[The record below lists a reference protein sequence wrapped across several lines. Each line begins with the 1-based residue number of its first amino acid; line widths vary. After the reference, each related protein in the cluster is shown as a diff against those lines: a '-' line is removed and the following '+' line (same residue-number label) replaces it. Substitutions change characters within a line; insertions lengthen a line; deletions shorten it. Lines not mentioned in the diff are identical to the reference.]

1 MVNLV
6 ENQGFVIVSSEV
18 SHNAI
23 NCSRT
28 DNDVKKEMIRANQI
42 NDSYNLTERDSIF
55 MSKQTMSKGSLVGN
69 PMLQSQEN
77 ISSSP
82 SPTTAFYAVLHYK

>member
-28 DNDVKKEMIRANQI
+28 NNDVKKEINRADQI
-42 NDSYNLTERDSIF
+42 NDSYSLTRHVNSW
-55 MSKQTMSKGSLVGN
+55 GAG
-69 PMLQSQEN
+69 
-77 ISSSP
+77 
-82 SPTTAFYAVLHYK
+82 